1 MKITAVTALPVS
13 EWRPMLFALVETED
27 GRLGIGEAG
36 LTSREWAVAG
46 AIEHLSAV
54 LVGEDAT
61 RVEHLWQLMWR
72 GGFHPG
78 GAVLASAISAIDIA
92 LHDLKAQRYGVPVYE
107 MIGGKVRDRVA
118 GYCHIGGATPD
129 KLAAAARAAVKK
141 GWRFLRWGLP
151 DGADGLFEPRAA
163 IDRHIVEWRL
173 LREELGDEIELCTD
187 LHARLD
193 AADAIRVCRA
203 VERYRP
209 FFIED
214 PVRSE
219 HIEAY
224 RRVRAHTSVPLA
236 AGEQLDT
243 KWRYRALIEE
253 ELVDYARIDIA
264 IAGGF
269 TEARKIA
276 ALCETHMIGIVT
288 HNAIGPVTTTAA
300 LHLHLATTNAPVME
314 VARQPAESL
323 AEALSGQPEFEDG
336 CLVASEA
343 PGLGLTVDRAALA
356 RKGYVPH
363 EMPRL
368 DREDGS
374 FTNW

>member
-1 MKITAVTALPVS
+1 MKITAVTAVPVT

-27 GRLGIGEAG
+27 GRVGIGEAG

-46 AIEHLSAV
+46 AIEHLAGV
-54 LVGEDAT
+54 LVGEDAGRT
-61 RVEHLWQLMWR
+61 EHLWQLMWR

-78 GAVLASAISAIDIA
+78 GAVMSSAISAIDIA
-92 LHDLKAQRYGVPVYE
+92 LHDLKAQRYGVPVHE

-219 HIEAY
+219 HIDAY

-269 TEARKIA
+269 TEARKIS

-288 HNAIGPVTTTAA
+288 HNAIGPVATTAA
-300 LHLHLATTNAPVME
+300 MHLHLATTDAPVME
-314 VARQPAESL
+314 VARKPAESL
-323 AEALSGQPEFEDG
+323 TQAISGQPVFADG
-336 CLVASEA
+336 YLSASEA
-343 PGLGLTVDRAALA
+343 PGLGLTVDREALA
-356 RKGYVPH
+356 AIGYQPL

-368 DREDGS
+368 NRQDGS